1 MANHVAGNDKVKPR
15 YMWPVMWLILLGV
28 LEFQIKARGQDCVS
42 RVVLFRACYYSSRVI
57 HFVIVSPR
65 IKKIVIFLMLKYNA
79 TSSNQIDRLIDRL
92 ILFFYRR

>member
-28 LEFQIKARGQDCVS
+28 LEFQIKARGEDCVS

-57 HFVIVSPR
+57 HFVIVSSC
-65 IKKIVIFLMLKYNA
+65 IKIVIFLLLNKKRN
-79 TSSNQIDRLIDRL
+79 TRCRSIT
-92 ILFFYRR
+92 